1 MEDRVVIAGGGPA
14 GLMLACEL
22 RLMGV
27 DAVVLERTVEPDE
40 NAQGMAV
47 HGRSLEVFKQR
58 GLADRIRKEDI
69 WAWPRTPFAF
79 FWLDLDGVGEA
90 DHTYAFPQWR
100 TERLLE
106 DRARELGVDIRRGH
120 ELVGFQQDATGVT
133 VETRSAAGDG
143 QVRGAYLVGCDGA
156 ESRVRDLAGIEFE
169 AGGLTYYGV
178 LGDVVLPDGPQPEFT
193 TGLFQQGMFGAL
205 PLQAGELRL
214 MTIEFGSAGP
224 DRDTPV
230 TVDELRASIRR
241 VTGTDPRVEGVR
253 WLSRFGGA
261 TRHAQ
266 RYRDGRVLLA
276 GDAAHVLYISG
287 TQGLNAGIQDAVNL
301 GWKLAAE
308 IQGWAPSGLL
318 DTYHGERHPV
328 GERICVHARAQMAL
342 MHPLDRVT
350 PLRGLV
356 AELLEIDAVNR
367 FLLELP
373 SATGYPLP
381 AADGAEGE
389 PHPLLG
395 QPIPDVP
402 LDTGG
407 GPAGTAEALHA
418 GRGVLLDL
426 SGGAVDLGDADA
438 WAGRVDVI
446 TAEPV
451 PELDAAVLLV
461 RPDGHVAYADRTGGS
476 GKGLRP
482 ALAAW
487 FGEPASA
494 DAGAV
499 GAAG

>member
-22 RLMGV
+22 GLLGV
-27 DAVVLERTVEPDE
+27 DAVVLERDPEPDE
-40 NAQGMAV
+40 NSQGMAV

-79 FWLDLDGVGEA
+79 FWLDLDGVGEE

-120 ELVGFQQDATGVT
+120 ELVGFEQDATGVT
-133 VETRSAAGDG
+133 VETRSAAGPDRL
-143 QVRGAYLVGCDGA
+143 RGAFLVGCDGA
-156 ESRVRDLAGIEFE
+156 DSRVRRLAGIEFE
-169 AGGLTYYGV
+169 TAGLGYHGV
-178 LGDVVLPDGPQPEFT
+178 LGDVVLSDGPPPEFT

-205 PLQAGELRL
+205 PLQPGELRL
-214 MTIEFGSAGP
+214 MTIEFGAEGP
-224 DRDTPV
+224 GPGTPV
-230 TVDELRASIRR
+230 TAEELRASIRR
-241 VTGTDPRVEGVR
+241 VTGTDPEVEGVR
-253 WLSRFGGA
+253 WLARFGGT
-261 TRHAQ
+261 TRHAR
-266 RYRDGRVLLA
+266 RYREGRVLLA

-308 IQGWAPSGLL
+308 IQGRAPDGLL

-328 GERICVHARAQMAL
+328 GERICSHARAQMAL
-342 MHPLDRVT
+342 MHPFDRVT

-356 AELLEIDAVNR
+356 AELLEIGAVNR

-381 AADGAEGE
+381 VAEGTEGE

-395 QPIPDVP
+395 RPVPDVP

-426 SGGAVDLGDADA
+426 SGGAADLGEAAA
-438 WAGRVDVI
+438 WAGRVDIV
-446 TAEPV
+446 TAKPV

-461 RPDGHVAYADRTGGS
+461 RPDGHVAYADRTGGD
-476 GKGLRP
+476 GKGLRW
-482 ALAAW
+482 ALATW
-487 FGEPASA
+487 FGEPAPA
-494 DAGAV
+494 